1 MKLHSPT
8 NGRELLPD
16 GPHALTD
23 GAGTRWPVVDGIPFL
38 RAGREALAAAALECL
53 DAGDRAG
60 ALALLLADADP
71 WWDEPP
77 PPEAELRRVVEDAGS
92 LSLRE
97 AMARLGWGRVGDYF
111 AHRWTDPTYLA
122 GLALVEAHL
131 GEANSAFELGGGIG
145 HYAAALADA
154 GLAVTMSD
162 IVFGKLW
169 VARHWVVP
177 RQVELVCFDA
187 ALIWPVRERFDLVL
201 CQDAFY
207 FLEPKAEIA
216 GHLREAAA
224 DVLLVGHVHNRDWPN
239 YSAGA
244 AVTAGELA
252 ALFPGARWYD
262 DAELTRAAVEARA
275 PCGQPPSELSD
286 AEAFAVVLGGGE
298 PRPVAGRLGTPG
310 EGARLRRNPLYDAAG
325 NRRWPSER
333 YGAEYGPRATYPEA
347 TAAPATATLTADTL
361 PALRRRELVHLPE
374 RW

>member
-1 MKLHSPT
+1 MRLYSPT
-8 NGRELLPD
+8 SGRDLVPH

-23 GAGTRWPVVDGIPFL
+23 GAGERWPVVDGIPFL
-38 RAGREALAAAALECL
+38 RAGRETLAQAALARL
-53 DAGDRAG
+53 DGGDRVG

-77 PPEAELRRVVEDAGS
+77 PPEADLRRVVEEAGAI
-92 LSLRE
+92 SLRE

-122 GLALVEAHL
+122 GLALVEAHM
-131 GEANSAFELGGGIG
+131 GGAASAFELAGGIG
-145 HYAAALADA
+145 HYAAAMAHA
-154 GLAVTMSD
+154 GLRVAMCD

-177 RQVELVCFDA
+177 ADVELVCFDA
-187 ALIWPVRERFDLVL
+187 ARPWPVRDRFDLVL

-216 GHLREAAA
+216 ARLRDLAAGP
-224 DVLLVGHVHNRDWPN
+224 LLVGHVHNRHWPN

-244 AVTAGELA
+244 AVGADELD

-262 DAELTRAAVEARA
+262 DVELTLAAVEARA
-275 PCGQPPSELSD
+275 PAAGTPTELAG
-286 AEAFAVVLGGGE
+286 AEAFALAVGAGE
-298 PRPVAGRLGTPG
+298 AKVIRGRLGAQ
-310 EGARLRRNPLYDAAG
+310 EGAPLRRNPLYGDDSR
-325 NRRWPSER
+325 RRWPSPR
-333 YGAEYGPRATYPEA
+333 YAAEYGPRATYPA
-347 TAAPATATLTADTL
+347 TTDAPERAALDAATL
-361 PALRRRELVHLPE
+361 PALRRRELVQLPE